1 MFACVLGSLVAD
13 CSACVRTQIALS
25 LTNRLIC
32 AITVPLLTFILP
44 SMFYLMTVD
53 DTRSS
58 IFTNTKLP
66 AVCVLLGGWLVMP
79 LLISPPRTISRV
91 YNIAFPSMS
100 PTELEYA

>member
-1 MFACVLGSLVAD
+1 MFPCVLGSLVAD

-79 LLISPPRTISRV
+79 LLISSWALNHEV
-91 YNIAFPSMS
+91 YQLGMPWPA
-100 PTELEYA
+100 PTFDSQ

>member
-1 MFACVLGSLVAD
+1 M
-13 CSACVRTQIALS
+13 
-25 LTNRLIC
+25 
-32 AITVPLLTFILP
+32 PLLTFILP

-79 LLISPPRTISRV
+79 LLISSWALNHEVYQLGMRWPAPPFDSQ
-91 YNIAFPSMS
+91 
-100 PTELEYA
+100 